1 MELIGALGIY
11 LRISVNSTNI
21 FELNSMD
28 FCNLQMVSRL
38 VGTYNIWGWS
48 GTININ
54 QGTQVDVDS

>member
-38 VGTYNIWGWS
+38 VGTYNIWGVVWNYQHQPRNA
-48 GTININ
+48 G
-54 QGTQVDVDS
+54 